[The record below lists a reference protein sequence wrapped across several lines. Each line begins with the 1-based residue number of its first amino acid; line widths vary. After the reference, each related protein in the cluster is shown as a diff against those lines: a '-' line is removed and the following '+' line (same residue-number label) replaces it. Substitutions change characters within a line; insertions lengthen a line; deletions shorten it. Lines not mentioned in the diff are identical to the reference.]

1 MTRIEKIKAARDAAP
16 GHCISGRNLPF
27 VYLYGKNPYADMQIE
42 NAIFCDMFPEEVPD
56 PNNFCGFC
64 RADYSLSRQE

>member
-1 MTRIEKIKAARDAAP
+1 MTHIEKIKAAMNAAQ
-16 GHCISGRNLPF
+16 GHYISGRNLPS

-56 PNNFCGFC
+56 PNNFYGFC
-64 RADYSLSRQE
+64 RADYFLSRPE